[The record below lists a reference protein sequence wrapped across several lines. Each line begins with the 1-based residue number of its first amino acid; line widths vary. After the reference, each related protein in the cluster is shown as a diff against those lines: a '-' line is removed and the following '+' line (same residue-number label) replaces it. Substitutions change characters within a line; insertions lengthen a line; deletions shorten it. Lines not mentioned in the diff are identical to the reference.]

1 MNDTMRPLVFGI
13 LYAMTLLTAG
23 CVVEPHEG
31 YWDREHNRW
40 YHEHKWHDCHEP
52 DAVCR

>member
-1 MNDTMRPLVFGI
+1 MNDTMRPLVFGV
-13 LYAMTLLTAG
+13 LYAMGLLTAG

-31 YWDREHNRW
+31 YWDRDHNRW